1 MSRLALALTCTL
13 LGSCLVGGSTRVVSA
28 LELRAAVAGINLGQL
43 DPGTRG
49 AVEAGQIW
57 TGATEAELYLA
68 RGEPHLWWNTRLGQ
82 NACKVFVHHGND
94 PSTADVAVTTCGG
107 RVIGINQIQP
117 ALPCWRLAEVGPR
130 IVAAAAYFDERPL
143 EVQWQIVIGL
153 LHRGQAEQDVMIA
166 FGEPH
171 NRGFDERE
179 DGKRAEKLVFLDHS
193 GEAYGLNVT
202 LIDNKVVAWQMP
214 AERVLTAE
222 AQQRHLEAMEKRLTE
237 KIAKVEELAIRQH
250 QETVKLFGE
259 VMAQR
264 EAMLAS
270 LTRAPQELPPPARIG
285 GGGAGGGQVIRQQHT
300 QLTGSKTLTINGTTY
315 TDGPDGELG
324 NSCSLEKNTCTSPK
338 YSCVIIAG
346 SSGMCAPRK

>member
-1 MSRLALALTCTL
+1 
-13 LGSCLVGGSTRVVSA
+13 
-28 LELRAAVAGINLGQL
+28 
-43 DPGTRG
+43 
-49 AVEAGQIW
+49 
-57 TGATEAELYLA
+57 
-68 RGEPHLWWNTRLGQ
+68 
-82 NACKVFVHHGND
+82 
-94 PSTADVAVTTCGG
+94 VTTCGG
-107 RVIGINQIQP
+107 RVIGTNQIQP

-130 IVAAAAYFDERPL
+130 ITNASAYFDERPL

-153 LHRGQAEQDVMIA
+153 LHRGQAEQDVMIS

-214 AERVLTAE
+214 AERILTAE

-250 QETVKLFGE
+250 AETVKLFGE
-259 VMAQR
+259 VMAKQDS
-264 EAMLAS
+264 MLAG
-270 LTRAPQELPPPARIG
+270 LTRPPAEHPIQARGSG
-285 GGGAGGGQVIRQQHT
+285 GGGAPQTQRTQQT
-300 QLTGSKTLTINGTTY
+300 QLTGSKTLNINGTTY

-324 NSCSLEKNTCTSPK
+324 NPCSLTKNTCTSPK
-338 YSCVIIAG
+338 YSCVIIGG
-346 SSGMCAPRK
+346 SSGLCAPRK